1 MVIKSSAARDIG
13 RLVGELTSD
22 DEIRR
27 EAAVAR
33 LAIIGPRAVGRL
45 VETLGTDPPAPA
57 RAAILRALEAI
68 GDRRA
73 LAPALERLTD
83 SDPRASHAAVAVVR
97 RFLRSQEREAAGA
110 AFEGLTALALDRAR
124 PTGARLAALE
134 ALDEIPGSSAKMV
147 RERLAEDPSPV
158 LRTRAAGP
166 WRTASAARQPR
177 SLETIVGRLPEDPEV
192 VRAAL
197 HAEGGSAPLA
207 TLGHLVDSLREREAS
222 ARRAEERAAWRAAR
236 GAAHQALGAR
246 NSRLALYDLRE
257 TLADTSEPL
266 PVGFVA
272 AIEAIGDGSCLEAV
286 ARAWSKA
293 KPHTDS
299 WWRRHLDAAFRAIVR
314 RERLTR
320 RSAALK
326 RALARWPLASALV
339 DAASTPSRTTPRRR
353 PTART

>member
-13 RLVGELTSD
+13 RLLSELASD

-45 VETLGTDPPAPA
+45 VETLGADPPAPT

-83 SDPRASHAAVAVVR
+83 SDPRASLAAVGVIR
-97 RFLRSQEREAAGA
+97 RFLGSDDHDLAAA
-110 AFEGLTALALDRAR
+110 AFEGLAALALDGAR
-124 PTGARLAALE
+124 PAGTRLAALE
-134 ALDEIPGSSAKMV
+134 AIDEVPGSSAKLL
-147 RERLAEDPSPV
+147 RERLAEDPDALTRRAEA
-158 LRTRAAGP
+158 LRHHVGP
-166 WRTASAARQPR
+166 QGPAV
-177 SLETIVGRLPEDPEV
+177 SLETILGRMPDDPEV

-197 HAEGGSAPLA
+197 HAEGPSAPLA
-207 TLGHLVDSLREREAS
+207 TLGHLVDALREREAS
-222 ARRAEERAAWRAAR
+222 ARRLEDRAAWRAAR
-236 GAAHQALGAR
+236 GAAHQALSAR

-272 AIEAIGDGSCLEAV
+272 AIETIGDESCLDAV
-286 ARAWSKA
+286 ARAWSNA
-293 KPHTDS
+293 QPHADA
-299 WWRRHLDAAFRAIVR
+299 WWRRHLHEAFRAIVK

-326 RALARWPLASALV
+326 RALARWPQASALV
-339 DAASTPSRTTPRRR
+339 APVSTPSRTRPRR
-353 PTART
+353 PPAART